1 MLLFSRVMCRC
12 LVHKSTTEAE
22 INEAL
27 WSDTDRLLLSV
38 IDQLTL
44 GGVMQPDT
52 LAGFREQW
60 TLDQQLEIFALAGT
74 YQTISYVATH
84 AELGLD
90 RFSAKFSA

>member
-1 MLLFSRVMCRC
+1 
-12 LVHKSTTEAE
+12 
-22 INEAL
+22 
-27 WSDTDRLLLSV
+27 
-38 IDQLTL
+38 
-44 GGVMQPDT
+44 MQPDT